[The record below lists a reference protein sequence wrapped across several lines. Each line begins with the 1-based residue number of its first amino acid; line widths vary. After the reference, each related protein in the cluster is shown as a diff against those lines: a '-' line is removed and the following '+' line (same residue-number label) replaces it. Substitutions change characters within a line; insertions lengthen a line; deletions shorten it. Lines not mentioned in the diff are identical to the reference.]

1 MGQLIVQHSHLCET
15 RGVLGQQVA
24 VRVAG
29 LRNRSGIR
37 GIAAGGCWRGAP
49 PQHPEACGCVAHGIV
64 DLEAER
70 GEKRDIEGEEE
81 KPKGARIE

>member
-37 GIAAGGCWRGAP
+37 GVAAGSSGRDAP
-49 PQHPEACGCVAHGIV
+49 PQHPEAGGGVAHGIV
-64 DLEAER
+64 DLEADRQE
-70 GEKRDIEGEEE
+70 
-81 KPKGARIE
+81 